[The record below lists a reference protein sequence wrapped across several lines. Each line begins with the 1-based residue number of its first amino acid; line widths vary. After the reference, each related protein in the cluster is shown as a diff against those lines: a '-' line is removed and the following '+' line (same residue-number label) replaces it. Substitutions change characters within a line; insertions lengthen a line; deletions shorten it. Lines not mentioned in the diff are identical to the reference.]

1 MAMRLQEVHPS
12 LVHFPLTLLPLSIG
26 ADLLG
31 RVTGSDTLRSLARTT
46 MPLAAV
52 SAAVA
57 AVFGLVAQEE
67 VNATGEAHD
76 MLVTHRNL
84 NLALVG
90 TAAAMAAWRSKHD
103 EPGAGYLALG
113 LGGLAAVTYTA
124 YLGGHM
130 VYEHGVG
137 VLDAAGLR
145 DGVSPELAPGSMA
158 EAVRTAGRDLGEGA
172 RHAVDEIRH
181 GEIAPQLRRSVGD
194 SRRADQPVAA
204 AGDADSAEN
213 LGRS

>member
-1 MAMRLQEVHPS
+1 MAMRLQEIHPS

-26 ADLLG
+26 ADLIG
-31 RVTGSDTLRSLARTT
+31 QATGSEKLRSLARTT
-46 MPLAAV
+46 MPLAAA
-52 SAAVA
+52 SAVVA

-84 NLALVG
+84 NLAMVG
-90 TAAAMAAWRSKHD
+90 TATAMAAWRSKRD
-103 EPGAGYLALG
+103 EPTTGYLALG
-113 LGGLAAVTYTA
+113 LAGLAAMTYTA

-145 DGVSPELAPGSMA
+145 DGVSPEVAPGSMA
-158 EAVRTAGRDLGEGA
+158 EAARAAGRDLKEGA
-172 RHAVDEIRH
+172 KHAIEEARR
-181 GEIAPQLRRSVGD
+181 GEIAPQLRRS
-194 SRRADQPVAA
+194 
-204 AGDADSAEN
+204 AEAMTEPR
-213 LGRS
+213 GMEG

>member
-1 MAMRLQEVHPS
+1 
-12 LVHFPLTLLPLSIG
+12 
-26 ADLLG
+26 
-31 RVTGSDTLRSLARTT
+31 LRSLARTM
-46 MPLAAV
+46 MPLAAAT
-52 SAAVA
+52 AAVA
-57 AVFGLVAQEE
+57 AAFGLVAQEE

-84 NLALVG
+84 NLAMVG
-90 TAAAMAAWRSKHD
+90 TAAAMAVWRSKHD

-113 LGGLAAVTYTA
+113 LTGLAAMTYTA

-158 EAVRTAGRDLGEGA
+158 EAVRTAARDLGEGA
-172 RHAVDEIRH
+172 RHAIDEIRH
-181 GEIAPQLRRSVGD
+181 GEIAPQLER
-194 SRRADQPVAA
+194 
-204 AGDADSAEN
+204 SAEAVKHRMHAVKQQ
-213 LGRS
+213 GET

>member
-31 RVTGSDTLRSLARTT
+31 RMTGSDKLRSLARTT

-57 AVFGLVAQEE
+57 AAFGLVAQEE

-84 NLALVG
+84 NLAMVG
-90 TAAAMAAWRSKHD
+90 TAAGMAVWRSRRD
-103 EPGAGYLALG
+103 EPTAAYLALG
-113 LGGLAAVTYTA
+113 LTGLAAMTYTA

-130 VYEHGVG
+130 VYEYGVG
-137 VLDAAGLR
+137 VPGAGGLR
-145 DGVSPELAPGSMA
+145 GGTSPEVAPGSMA
-158 EAVRTAGRDLGEGA
+158 EAVRATGRDLKEGA
-172 RHAVDEIRH
+172 QNAVDEIRR
-181 GEIAPQLRRSVGD
+181 GEIAPQLER
-194 SRRADQPVAA
+194 
-204 AGDADSAEN
+204 SAEAVKEQVDAVKRH
-213 LGRS
+213 GET

>member
-26 ADLLG
+26 ADLIG
-31 RVTGSDTLRSLARTT
+31 RATGSETLRSLARATI
-46 MPLAAV
+46 PLAAV
-52 SAAVA
+52 SATVA

-84 NLALVG
+84 NLAMVG
-90 TAAAMAAWRSKHD
+90 TAAAMATWRSKRD
-103 EPGAGYLALG
+103 KPTAGYLAIG
-113 LGGLAAVTYTA
+113 LAGLAAMTYTA

-145 DGVSPELAPGSMA
+145 DGVSPEVAPGSLA
-158 EAVRTAGRDLGEGA
+158 EAARAAGRDLKEGA
-172 RHAVDEIRH
+172 KNAIDEIRQ
-181 GEIAPQLRRSVGD
+181 GELAPQLRRS
-194 SRRADQPVAA
+194 ADAVRQQ
-204 AGDADSAEN
+204 ADM
-213 LGRS
+213 

>member
-1 MAMRLQEVHPS
+1 MGMRLQEVHPS
-12 LVHFPLTLLPLSIG
+12 IVHFPLAFLPLSIG

-31 RVTGSDTLRSLARTT
+31 RATGSDTLRDLGRAT

-52 SAAVA
+52 SAALA
-57 AVFGLVAQEE
+57 AVAGLVAQEE

-90 TAAAMAAWRSKHD
+90 TAAGMAVWRSKQK
-103 EPGAGYLALG
+103 EPSAGYLALG
-113 LGGLAAVTYTA
+113 LAGLAAMTYTA

-158 EAVRTAGRDLGEGA
+158 EAARTAGRDIKSGL
-172 RHAVDEIRH
+172 RHVLEDTRR

-194 SRRADQPVAA
+194 SRRADQRVAA
-204 AGDADSAEN
+204 AGDTDSAEN